1 MSTPVL
7 PRTSDL
13 VGYRRVD
20 GAHRVALRAGLSV
33 AVPLAVVLWLGHAE
47 WSGYACF
54 GAFASL
60 YGRASEHTTRVQMQ
74 LSAAVTMTAAVLT
87 GVVVGSLEH
96 SPWVQVMVAA
106 LIASSGE
113 VFARAHR
120 YHPGGPLFFIF
131 AFGAISSAPHHLAD
145 LPTALA
151 VCGASALFSVLV
163 GGVGIV
169 QDPRGV
175 RGALRAARPL
185 GLVFRRS
192 WKPAWIAVAV
202 LLAGTAAVLLR
213 IGHPYWAMVSAVAP
227 MSAPHVT
234 QQVAKGIQ
242 RVVGTTI
249 GLLPSWLLLGLH
261 LDPALAVLAI
271 ALLQFGTE
279 VLVGSN
285 YALAMLCITPLALL
299 NGQLA
304 HPRPITQLLFDRGVE
319 TAIGAVVGIAL
330 VLVGHVLRERRKA
343 KVDDA
348 LDELRREVAAREVAA
363 SELPPQS

>member
-13 VGYRRVD
+13 VRYQKVD
-20 GAHRVALRAGLSV
+20 GAHRVALRAGVSV
-33 AVPLAVVLWLGHAE
+33 AVPLAVVVLLEHVE
-47 WSGYACF
+47 WSAYACF

-87 GVVVGSLEH
+87 GVLVGTLEH
-96 SPWVQVMVAA
+96 SPWVQVLVAA
-106 LIASSGE
+106 IIAATGE

-131 AFGAISSAPHHLAD
+131 AFGAISSAPHQLAD
-145 LPTALA
+145 LRTAVL
-151 VCGASALFSVLV
+151 VSGGSALFSVLV
-163 GGVGIV
+163 GAVGIV
-169 QDPRGV
+169 QDPRGL
-175 RGALRAARPL
+175 RGALRAAQPL
-185 GLVFRRS
+185 RLALVRS
-192 WKPAWIAVAV
+192 WKPAWLALAV
-202 LLAGTAAVLLR
+202 LLSGSIAVLLQV
-213 IGHPYWAMVSAVAP
+213 GHPYWAMVAAVAP
-227 MSAPHVT
+227 MGAPHVT

-261 LDPALAVLAI
+261 LDPALAVLTI

-279 VLVGSN
+279 VLVVSN

-330 VLVGHVLRERRKA
+330 VLVGHALRERRKA

-348 LDELRREVAAREVAA
+348 LDELRREVAA